1 VTQAHESPSEQP
13 TARVTVHFDQLQ
25 YRLIEFLRQEG
36 TFGKEDGEIIANV
49 VRAYLQQGESGGI

>member
-1 VTQAHESPSEQP
+1 MTQAHEPASEQR

-49 VRAYLQQGESGGI
+49 VRAYLQQRETGGV